1 MQQLDKSILAV
12 WQQIVTAREL
22 VIYEKSFLVKTL
34 NLNKNIGDRLE
45 FYGHSVAVDQA
56 HSKLL
61 KFVANVEE
69 R

>member
-1 MQQLDKSILAV
+1 MK
-12 WQQIVTAREL
+12 
-22 VIYEKSFLVKTL
+22 KSFL
-34 NLNKNIGDRLE
+34 NLNKSIGDRLE
-45 FYGHSVAVDQA
+45 FYGHSVAVEQA

>member
-1 MQQLDKSILAV
+1 MKKV
-12 WQQIVTAREL
+12 
-22 VIYEKSFLVKTL
+22 FLVKTL
-34 NLNKNIGDRLE
+34 NLNKSIDDRLE
-45 FYGHSVAVDQA
+45 SYGHSVAVEQA